1 MNDVTLNGCRP
12 EPLASYLKALAVLRL
27 VSEQADPQAKGYWK
41 NGEFHLQS
49 TLDSY
54 SLVDF
59 FANNYSPTPIVSPW
73 NGGSGFYEGD
83 SVIGRDAIMNSKDL
97 RLAPYRDTIAEIL
110 SWPEM
115 PRADITVG
123 ALIKALEAEISAK
136 NGKSAEEMQDLVK
149 NLSTAAMHAGK
160 ATGNPNPLNLKISE
174 IELPGDKKLDRSL
187 SEYKRIARKARTQLV
202 KIARDEKKPQII
214 RACRNRLGPKSIEW
228 VDAAIVI
235 GHDGKKIC
243 PPLLVSGG
251 NDGRLDYSNK
261 VMELVSE
268 MLLSADPETSRELLL
283 NALFD
288 EPTSHLV
295 ASPAG
300 QHDPGRAGGF
310 NQGSGNSAIM
320 QKEFP
325 VNPWDYLFSME
336 GSIAWAGSV
345 SRRQGTRTTKSGR
358 YASSPFTVRQ
368 SPVGYSSASSQD
380 PTNSN
385 GEIWTPV
392 WENPTGY
399 PELRAF
405 LSEGR
410 AEIGRRPAGNGI
422 EFAEAVASLGVD
434 RGVSEFV
441 RYALLKRRGTNLV
454 AVPLSHFPVVERREA
469 DLIRQLDPI
478 LTRVDRFLRDFP
490 GNAPPAQLASARRNI
505 DEAIY
510 DVLLSGGKT
519 RMRALVACL
528 GRLERLLSIRDL
540 NKPPALPRPL
550 SGLAI
555 DWIPACDDGSVEVR
569 LAASLASI
577 SGTRAVGPLRAN
589 LSPVDPRMPWKWAQ
603 NSRGQ
608 RNWEGNSLSWRLMS
622 ALGQRTMD
630 HQRGESVAPPFY
642 GAIRLNPGD
651 IAAYIDGDVDETLLE
666 DLLFGFTLLDW
677 KRPDPTAAL
686 HAINSRWARPVNERP
701 IPWSWAQLK
710 MLFLPSGPVGPDGN
724 SVRMPPEPSVLPL
737 LRAGR
742 IEEACNVAQRRLFAA
757 GLSPLRAAF
766 PDSTDGARLGAS
778 LLFPVQTT
786 SELTKRALSSVDKG
800 KER

>member
-1 MNDVTLNGCRP
+1 MNNVTLKGCRP

-27 VSEQADPQAKGYWK
+27 VSEQKDPQAKGFWK
-41 NGEFHLQS
+41 NGEFHIQS
-49 TLDSY
+49 NLDGP

-59 FANNYSPTPIVSPW
+59 FANTYSPTPIVSPW

-83 SVIGRDAIMNSKDL
+83 STAGRDAILKNEDP
-97 RLAPYRDTIAEIL
+97 RLASYRGAIAAVL
-110 SWPEM
+110 GWPEM
-115 PRADITVG
+115 PRSDMTVE
-123 ALIKALEAEISAK
+123 ALIKALEAEISSKKGKAADSVQELIQDAK
-136 NGKSAEEMQDLVK
+136 ASALQ
-149 NLSTAAMHAGK
+149 AAK
-160 ATGNPNPLNLKISE
+160 ATGHPDPLKMKISE
-174 IELPGDKKLDRSL
+174 IEALGEQKREKSV
-187 SEYKRIARKARTQLV
+187 SEYQRIARKVRTQLV
-202 KIARDEKKPQII
+202 KLVRDEKKPQII
-214 RACRNRLGPKSIEW
+214 RACRNRLDPKAIEW

-235 GHDGKKIC
+235 GHDDKKIC

-251 NDGRLDYSNK
+251 IDGRLDFSNK
-261 VMELVSE
+261 EMELVSD
-268 MLLSADPETSRELLL
+268 MLLSVNRESSRELLQ
-283 NALFD
+283 NSLFD
-288 EPTSHLV
+288 DPTSNLV
-295 ASPAG
+295 AAPAG
-300 QHDPGRAGGF
+300 QLDPGRAGGF

-325 VNPWDYLFSME
+325 INPWDYILSLE

-345 SRRQGTRTTKSGR
+345 SRRQGTKSGR

-368 SPVGYSSASSQD
+368 SPVGYSSSSSRD
-380 PTNSN
+380 PPNSN

-410 AEIGRRPAGNGI
+410 AEIGRRPAKNGI

-490 GNAPPAQLASARRNI
+490 GDGPPAQLASARRGI
-505 DEAIY
+505 DEALY
-510 DVLLSGGKT
+510 DVLLSGGKSK
-519 RMRALVACL
+519 MKALVACL

-555 DWIPACDDGSVEVR
+555 GWILACDDGSTEVR

-577 SGTRAVGPLRAN
+577 RGTGKVGPLRAN
-589 LSPVDPRMPWKWAQ
+589 LSPVDPLMNWKWAS
-603 NSRGQ
+603 NGRGQ

-630 HQRGESVAPPFY
+630 HQRGESIAPPFF

-651 IAAYIDGDVDETLLE
+651 IAAYIDGDIDESLLE
-666 DLLFGFTLLDW
+666 ALLFGFALLDW
-677 KRPDPTAAL
+677 TRPDPAEKL
-686 HAINSRWARPVNERP
+686 REINFRWTRPVNDRP

-710 MLFLPSGPVGPDGN
+710 MLFLPAGPAGPDGN
-724 SVRMPPEPSVLPL
+724 SIRMPPEPSVLPL

-742 IEEACNVAQRRLFAA
+742 VEEACNVAQRRLFAA
-757 GLSPLRAAF
+757 GLSPLKAAF
-766 PDSTDGARLGAS
+766 PDSTNGARLGAS

-786 SELTKRALSSVDKG
+786 SEITKRALSSVDKG